1 MQRTLPLLRRDI
13 SLSTAIDDD
22 DNILQ
27 ELSYPKQRVDFY
39 VYLYQQ
45 RSVIESIVSYHLNL
59 SKKQTCRVGDV
70 KEWISGSFNVC
81 IPVDINGQEDHA
93 LRRVLI
99 RFPLPYKVGEGQHP
113 GNADE
118 KLRCEAATYIWIRQN
133 CPSIPI
139 PRLWGFAFAHDSCFT
154 AIEHANVFSRLRWY
168 FHNMVS
174 SVLGNPVR
182 PPYLSRH
189 SPFNLTTGYLI
200 EYVGSTDTEMLSES
214 WDKLR
219 HDHKRR
225 TNLFRGLSRIILSL
239 AQFPFNCIGSLTMN
253 NQGNIKLTNRPLT
266 LRLHQLENESIPT
279 NIDRDLTYSTSDS
292 YYMDLLSCHDSR
304 LRHAP
309 NSIRDKADGEAQLSA
324 LTIMRALLPHFT
336 CRDHRRGPFITT
348 LTDLHQSNIFVDRDW
363 NIKSLVDLEWTCSLP
378 VEMLRPPYWLTSR
391 GVDQLYGEHL
401 DAFSDVHAEFM
412 HIFEQEEQVY
422 AGAAGTRTS
431 NLTSIMKKGWGIGSF
446 WYFHALETPKGLYN
460 IFLDHIQ
467 PRFLKVD
474 DAKMVEFERTISPY
488 WTPDVQGFLDG
499 KMQDKAVYEGHL
511 RDAFAGAQEGW
522 PIL

>member
-39 VYLYQQ
+39 
-45 RSVIESIVSYHLNL
+45 
-59 SKKQTCRVGDV
+59 TCRVGDV

-81 IPVDINGQEDHA
+81 IPVDIYGQEDHA
-93 LRRVLI
+93 PGRVLI

-133 CPSIPI
+133 CPSLPI

-154 AIEHANVFSRLRWY
+154 AIEHANVFSRIRWY

-174 SVLGNPVR
+174 SVLGYPVR

-189 SPFNLTTGYLI
+189 SPFNLTTGYFLI
-200 EYVGSTDTEMLSES
+200 EYVGSTDTVMLSES
-214 WDKLR
+214 WHKLR

-239 AQFPFNCIGSLTMN
+239 AQSPFNCIGSLTMN

-279 NIDRDLTYSTSDS
+279 NIGRDLTYSTCDS

-304 LRHAP
+304 LRRAP
-309 NSIRDKADGEAQLSA
+309 NSVRDKADGEAQLSA

-336 CRDHRRGPFITT
+336 CRDYRRGPFIMT
-348 LTDLHQSNIFVDRDW
+348 LTDLHQSNIFVDTDW
-363 NIKSLVDLEWTCSLP
+363 NIKSLVDLEWTCSH
-378 VEMLRPPYWLTSR
+378 YHR
-391 GVDQLYGEHL
+391 GVDQIYGEHL
-401 DAFSDVHAEFM
+401 DAFSGIHAEFM

-431 NLTSIMKKGWGIGSF
+431 NLTSIMKKGWGIGNF

-522 PIL
+522 PNS

>member
-154 AIEHANVFSRLRWY
+154 AIEHANVFSRLR
-168 FHNMVS
+168 
-174 SVLGNPVR
+174 
-182 PPYLSRH
+182 
-189 SPFNLTTGYLI
+189 
-200 EYVGSTDTEMLSES
+200 
-214 WDKLR
+214 
-219 HDHKRR
+219 
-225 TNLFRGLSRIILSL
+225 
-239 AQFPFNCIGSLTMN
+239 C
-253 NQGNIKLTNRPLT
+253 
-266 LRLHQLENESIPT
+266 
-279 NIDRDLTYSTSDS
+279 
-292 YYMDLLSCHDSR
+292 R

-522 PIL
+522 LIL

>member
-1 MQRTLPLLRRDI
+1 MTSMRRTLPLLRRDI

-39 VYLYQQ
+39 VYLYQH

-81 IPVDINGQEDHA
+81 IPVDING
-93 LRRVLI
+93 RVLI
-99 RFPLPYKVGEGQHP
+99 RFPLLYKVGEGQHP

-118 KLRCEAATYIWIRQN
+118 KLRCEAATYVWIRQN

-139 PRLWGFAFAHDSCFT
+139 PRLWGFAFAQDLCFL
-154 AIEHANVFSRLRWY
+154 AIEHANVLSRLRWC

-174 SVLGNPVR
+174 FVFGFPVR
-182 PPYLSRH
+182 PPYLSRRC
-189 SPFNLTTGYLI
+189 PFNLTTGYLLM
-200 EYVGSTDTEMLSES
+200 EYVGNTDTVMLSES
-214 WDKLR
+214 WDKSR

-225 TNLFRGLSRIILSL
+225 SNLFRGLSRIIISL
-239 AQFPFNCIGSLTMN
+239 AQSPFNRIGSLTMN

-279 NIDRDLTYSTSDS
+279 NVDRDLTYSTSDS

-304 LRHAP
+304 LP
-309 NSIRDKADGEAQLSA
+309 DGEAQMSA

-336 CRDHRRGPFITT
+336 CRDYRRGPFIMT

-378 VEMLRPPYWLTSR
+378 IEMLRPPYWLTSR
-391 GVDQLYGEHL
+391 GVDQIYGEHL
-401 DAFSDVHAEFM
+401 DTFSDMHAEFM
-412 HIFEQEEQVY
+412 HVFDQEEQAY
-422 AGAAGTRTS
+422 AGEAGARAL
-431 NLTSIMKKGWGIGSF
+431 NLTSIMKKGWGIGNF

-460 IFLDHIQ
+460 IFSGSHTT
-467 PRFLKVD
+467 K
-474 DAKMVEFERTISPY
+474 FERTISPY
-488 WTPDVQGFLDG
+488 WAPDVQEFLDG
-499 KMQDKAVYEGHL
+499 KMNDKEVYEGHL
-511 RDAFAGAQEGW
+511 RDAFAGAEEG
-522 PIL
+522 